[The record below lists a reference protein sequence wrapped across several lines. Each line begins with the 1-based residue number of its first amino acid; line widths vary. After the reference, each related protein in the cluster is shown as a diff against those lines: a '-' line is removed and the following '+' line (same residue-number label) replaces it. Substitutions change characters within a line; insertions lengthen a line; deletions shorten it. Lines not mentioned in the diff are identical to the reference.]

1 MMMTS
6 MPKKQFQ
13 LYCNKK

>member
-1 MMMTS
+1 